1 MGKRGPKR
9 TPTAILKIRGARR
22 ASDRPD
28 RHVVAEMPEPP
39 KRLSGEALDEWNEL
53 APLIFNANMLTLRDR
68 GALARLCKMRVQYWN
83 CVDFID
89 KYGRTYVTTDA
100 QGNKVFR
107 RHAEAIEARNLAT
120 IIARLE
126 AAFGLEPSA
135 RAGATGTGSET
146 KPLTLADY
154 KRSG

>member
-1 MGKRGPKR
+1 MGKRGPKK
-9 TPTAILKIRGARR
+9 TPTAILKIRGTRR
-22 ASDRPD
+22 ANERPD
-28 RHVVAEMPEPP
+28 RVVVAEMPEPP
-39 KRLSGEALDEWNEL
+39 NWLAGEALEEWNEL

-68 GALARLCKMRVQYWN
+68 GALARLCKMRVQYRQ
-83 CVDFID
+83 CIEFTD
-89 KYGRTYVTTDA
+89 KYGMCFHGKDKDGNLVT
-100 QGNKVFR
+100 K

-135 RAGATGTGSET
+135 RATAGMSTEP
-146 KPLTLADY
+146 KPSSLAAF